1 MPPKGC
7 AMISFSPGY
16 RAEFYLVL
24 REARRSTPM
33 TAADRSTR
41 SFRALLFLIVSFGLP
56 NLAAAATLEDSARE
70 FAHKIAAVLPGRE
83 NVFYEIRNIS
93 SLQPDEVSQVEKK
106 LTAELQDHGILE
118 SGSGATISVVVTLSE
133 NVKGFVW
140 TAEIRQGDAFHTVL
154 LFVSRLAAAP
164 KSEDAFALKLA
175 SERFWVGSERAL
187 DATTTS
193 APNGDQ
199 LVVFLLPETVVIQN
213 ASKNIENRI
222 HISLGMDK
230 LVLREPGG
238 TISQT
243 GNFVEILIGRRDC
256 TISLGTYELN
266 DCRDSGEMG
275 SGGDVPL
282 GGQVELAVSKCT
294 RRTPWFVTGTGDDT
308 QPDSLRIVGGTD
320 GSTLSNQL
328 NFSGPIVAIHGNSSG
343 APARAIVRNMQT
355 GNYDAYYLYISCAGE
370 STP

>member
-1 MPPKGC
+1 MPPNGC
-7 AMISFSPGY
+7 AMIPFSPGY

-24 REARRSTPM
+24 RESWRSTPM

-41 SFRALLFLIVSFGLP
+41 SLRALLFLIVSFGLP
-56 NLAAAATLEDSARE
+56 ILAAAATLEDSAKE
-70 FAHKIAAVLPGRE
+70 FAQKIAAALPGRE
-83 NVFYEIRNIS
+83 NVFYEIRNVS

-106 LTAELQDHGILE
+106 LTAELQDHGNLV
-118 SGSGATISVVVTLSE
+118 SGSGAAISVVVTLSE

-154 LFVSRLAAAP
+154 LFVTRLAAAP
-164 KSEDAFALKLA
+164 KSEDEFPLRLA
-175 SERFWVGSERAL
+175 SERFWIGPERAL
-187 DATTTS
+187 DANTIS

-199 LVVFLLPETVVIQN
+199 LVVFLLPETVVIQD

-222 HISLGMDK
+222 HISLDLDK

-256 TISLGTYELN
+256 TISLETYELN
-266 DCRDSGEMG
+266 ECRDSGKMG

-282 GGQVELAVSKCT
+282 GGQVVLAMSKCT
-294 RRTPWFVTGTGDDT
+294 KLTTWFVTGTGDDT

-343 APARAIVRNMQT
+343 TPARAIVRNLQT
-355 GNYDAYYLYISCAGE
+355 GNYDAYYLYLSCAGE
-370 STP
+370 SVP